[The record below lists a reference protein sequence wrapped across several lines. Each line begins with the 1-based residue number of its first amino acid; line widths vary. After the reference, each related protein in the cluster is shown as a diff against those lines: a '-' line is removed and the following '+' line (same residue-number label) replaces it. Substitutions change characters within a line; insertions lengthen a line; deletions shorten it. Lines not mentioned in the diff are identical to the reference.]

1 MKYSHI
7 FLFLFLSSA
16 VHCQKRINVD
26 QTNIDFNH
34 VPEVVL
40 LSKDS
45 LPLTGLVYGLYNNG
59 EVQYEWSYID
69 GVPNGVWKYF
79 FYTGKIQ
86 YEFTYVD
93 GSRNGPCK
101 AWYFNGALNFESQ
114 YQDNELNGDQVF
126 WTFTGELDVTRTY
139 ANGKCIEGC
148 NN

>member
-7 FLFLFLSSA
+7 FLFLFLSTA
-16 VHCQKRINVD
+16 VHCQQRINVD

-34 VPEVVL
+34 LPEVVL
-40 LSKDS
+40 LKQDS
-45 LPLTGLVYGLYNNG
+45 LPVTGLIYGLYNNG

-126 WTFTGELDVTRTY
+126 WTFTGELDATRTY